1 MIENLLTKNEA
12 KVLRMTNANEGS
24 FLYEVASAAQLTPA
38 DVMEAADRLDGRGY
52 VVLDR
57 DKKFVRMTDRG
68 RDVRNDISHSSIED
82 ANLKL
87 GRSFIV
93 DTEDVADDS
102 GYEEM
107 SESHLSEAIDAE
119 ISKYE

>member
-1 MIENLLTKNEA
+1 MIDNLLTKNEA

-52 VVLDR
+52 VVFDR
-57 DKKFVRMTDRG
+57 DKKFVRMTDQG
-68 RDVRNDISHSSIED
+68 RDVRNDISHSSLED

-93 DTEDVADDS
+93 ETKDVADDS

-107 SESHLSEAIDAE
+107 SESDVSEAIDDE